1 MTERRGL
8 GLGGFLALSA
18 LVLLVVGALGLVP
31 YRQVLARE
39 RAVELSQEKLDAL
52 AQENLRLEQLVSAL
66 QTDEEVERLAR
77 EQFGLVMPGEV
88 GYVAVVPDH
97 VVDPPPRERATTIE
111 RDEPWWRQVWDF
123 LTGRDIVS
131 DG

>member
-1 MTERRGL
+1 MMERRGL

-18 LVLLVVGALGLVP
+18 LALMVVGALGLVP

-39 RAVELSQEKLDAL
+39 RAVALSQEKLAAL
-52 AQENLRLEQLVSAL
+52 EQENMRLEQIVSAL

-77 EQFGLVMPGEV
+77 EQFGFVMPGEI

-97 VVDPPPRERATTIE
+97 VVDPLPSGRATTLE
-111 RDEPWWRQVWDF
+111 RDAPWWRQVWNF
-123 LTGRDIVS
+123 ITGRDIVP